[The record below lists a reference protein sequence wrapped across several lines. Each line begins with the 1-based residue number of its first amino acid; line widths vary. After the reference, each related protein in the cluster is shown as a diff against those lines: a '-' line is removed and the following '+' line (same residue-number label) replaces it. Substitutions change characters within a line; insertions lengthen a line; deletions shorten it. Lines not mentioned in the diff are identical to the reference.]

1 MAFMGIWAIPVP
13 ASSQPPRVRC
23 LREDGRCLYVG
34 TRLHRFRW
42 HSVTL
47 RSLYCR
53 SYLIRSP
60 RPKEKTWI
68 FLVKCKPSFQVVTPG
83 ALWGRFQRLRSMG
96 GIAKPRP
103 ESWFLHLR
111 LRKCGLDSSSP
122 LWSPFFLPL
131 YWRSMHSCLPNLLTA
146 HVFRYPPGVLS
157 AWVFWLDDNVFV
169 CNSFSLCYLV
179 AMGPWPSLQS
189 SPCLHFLLHIRKVT
203 RLPITQLLRGL
214 VGWERSAQCV
224 AQ

>member
-83 ALWGRFQRLRSMG
+83 ALWEDSRDYAPWEELPSHAWIMIPPPEAEEVWFGLLISPVITILSSTLLKKHAQLF
-96 GIAKPRP
+96 AKFINSTCLQVSSRCPI
-103 ESWFLHLR
+103 SL
-111 LRKCGLDSSSP
+111 GL
-122 LWSPFFLPL
+122 L
-131 YWRSMHSCLPNLLTA
+131 A
-146 HVFRYPPGVLS
+146 
-157 AWVFWLDDNVFV
+157 
-169 CNSFSLCYLV
+169 
-179 AMGPWPSLQS
+179 
-189 SPCLHFLLHIRKVT
+189 
-203 RLPITQLLRGL
+203 
-214 VGWERSAQCV
+214 GW
-224 AQ
+224 